1 MENSS
6 NHQPY
11 KTVNRG
17 YSSHKY
23 LVKVEVLSVRNTH
36 NKAAYTIIEHHIFFF
51 WWQSHE
57 IKCIYYISMFGGILE
72 TAYVSET
79 FRGFQNLTQSIIF
92 MTNNGCGHKRSVYN
106 LSVIIKKFQPATWG
120 KDLFC
125 LQKMM

>member
-1 MENSS
+1 
-6 NHQPY
+6 
-11 KTVNRG
+11 
-17 YSSHKY
+17 
-23 LVKVEVLSVRNTH
+23 
-36 NKAAYTIIEHHIFFF
+36 
-51 WWQSHE
+51 
-57 IKCIYYISMFGGILE
+57 MFGGILE

-125 LQKMM
+125 LQKMK